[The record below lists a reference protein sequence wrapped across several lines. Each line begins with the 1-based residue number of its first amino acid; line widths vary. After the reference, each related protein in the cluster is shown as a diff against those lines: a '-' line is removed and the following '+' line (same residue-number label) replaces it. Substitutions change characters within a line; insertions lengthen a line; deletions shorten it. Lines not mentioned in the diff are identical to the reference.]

1 MSAGFW
7 PTTVGS
13 VPPNMTFTPD
23 ASRWLLTILYGM
35 SRPADDG
42 LRVEVSDC
50 AIVVDVG
57 PSRSATLRI
66 RAGRDDRL
74 NKSISRTESVGPI
87 CFAEC
92 DSRHCGVGAIAY
104 PTRACK
110 RRSRAR
116 RKPERIEEVVVVCRD
131 QPSMIAR
138 ELLFLYR
145 QEFS

>member
-35 SRPADDG
+35 GRPADDG

-74 NKSISRTESVGPI
+74 NKSIFTDGIRGPDL
-87 CFAEC
+87 F
-92 DSRHCGVGAIAY
+92 
-104 PTRACK
+104 
-110 RRSRAR
+110 
-116 RKPERIEEVVVVCRD
+116 CR
-131 QPSMIAR
+131 M
-138 ELLFLYR
+138 
-145 QEFS
+145 